1 MFLDD
6 FSELV
11 NNSKDTIIAL
21 STNKIKWNQVIHE
34 SRLNN
39 L

>member
-6 FSELV
+6 PSGLV

-21 STNKIKWNQVIHE
+21 STNKIKQNQVIYE
-34 SRLNN
+34 SH
-39 L
+39 